1 MNTVFGPKTLPQD
14 SPAIP
19 LLEKN
24 GEGRGGVYISH
35 LDRSPISIKMYVP
48 FFEPRSTVADLF
60 HA

>member
-1 MNTVFGPKTLPQD
+1 MNTVFGPKTLPRD

-19 LLEKN
+19 LLEEN
-24 GEGRGGVYISH
+24 GEGRGVYISH

-48 FFEPRSTVADLF
+48 LFEPRSTVADFF